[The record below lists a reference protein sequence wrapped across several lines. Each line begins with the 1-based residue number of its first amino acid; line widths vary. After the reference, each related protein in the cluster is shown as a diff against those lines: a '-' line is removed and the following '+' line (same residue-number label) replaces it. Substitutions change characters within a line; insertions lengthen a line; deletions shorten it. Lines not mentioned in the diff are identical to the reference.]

1 MMLRSYRSFAVLAAL
16 VVLAACGRAEKK
28 AEAEANA
35 AAAAAKGPPTE
46 LIGLPNGATITV
58 EPGSVGQQL
67 AVYLASTDPAPRSF
81 QIGGD
86 QFEDWSATARPAV
99 RAMVPGL
106 VELLK
111 SYPAVRLRIIGHTDN
126 VGTAEANL
134 KLSRDRAETAKR
146 HLIDAGISEGRIEV
160 EGKGLTQPIADNSTL
175 EGRASNRRI
184 ELVVIAK

>member
-1 MMLRSYRSFAVLAAL
+1 MVLRFNRSLVAAAAL
-16 VVLAACGRAEKK
+16 LALSACGRAEK
-28 AEAEANA
+28 EAAANAQA
-35 AAAAAKGPPTE
+35 AAAAGPHSE
-46 LIGLPNGATITV
+46 LIGLPNGATISV

-67 AVYLASTDPAPRSF
+67 ATYLASTDPAPRSF

-111 SYPAVRLRIIGHTDN
+111 SYPQVKLRIIGHTDN
-126 VGTAEANL
+126 VGDAEANL
-134 KLSRDRAETAKR
+134 KLSRDRADTAKR
-146 HLIDAGISEGRIEV
+146 HLVEAGISEGRIEV
-160 EGKGLTQPIADNSTL
+160 DGKGLTQPIADNGTL
-175 EGRASNRRI
+175 EGRAGNRRI

>member
-1 MMLRSYRSFAVLAAL
+1 MLLAGLAAL
-16 VVLAACGRAEKK
+16 SACGRAEK
-28 AEAEANA
+28 EAAAANAQA
-35 AAAAAKGPPTE
+35 AAAAAPHSE
-46 LIGLPNGATITV
+46 LIGLPNGATISV

-67 AVYLASTDPAPRSF
+67 ATYLASSDPAPRSF

-111 SYPAVRLRIIGHTDN
+111 SYPQVKLRIIGHTDN

-134 KLSRDRAETAKR
+134 KLSSDRAETAKR
-146 HLIDAGISEGRIEV
+146 HLVEAGISESRIEV
-160 EGKGLTQPIADNSTL
+160 DGKGLTQPIGDNATL
-175 EGRASNRRI
+175 TGRASNRRI